1 MNQALSGGP
10 LKRLAGTVPDTPVRV
25 HWQTAPLAQLAE
37 RDTCNIDVI
46 GSIPVGGS
54 VVKWSMKD
62 PHSPAG
68 LEDIDFE
75 LEKLE
80 AYAVDQVRRAEQL
93 GEDRQ
98 RVEFFEKLRELIG
111 EKDAAGD
118 SVAVEVISWVYERLS
133 E

>member
-1 MNQALSGGP
+1 
-10 LKRLAGTVPDTPVRV
+10 V
-25 HWQTAPLAQLAE
+25 
-37 RDTCNIDVI
+37 
-46 GSIPVGGS
+46 
-54 VVKWSMKD
+54 KD

-80 AYAVDQVRRAEQL
+80 AYAVDNIRRAEQL

-98 RVEFFEKLRELIG
+98 RVEFFERLRELIG
-111 EKDAAGD
+111 EKDKAGD
-118 SVAVEVISWVYERLS
+118 QIAVDILSWVYERLS

>member
-1 MNQALSGGP
+1 
-10 LKRLAGTVPDTPVRV
+10 
-25 HWQTAPLAQLAE
+25 
-37 RDTCNIDVI
+37 
-46 GSIPVGGS
+46 

-80 AYAVDQVRRAEQL
+80 AYAVDQIRRAEQL

-111 EKDAAGD
+111 EKDAAKD
-118 SVAVEVISWVYERLS
+118 PVAVEVLSWAYERLS